1 MKFVEINDQERAKWV
16 AASKPV
22 WKKLG
27 NDLVGDKVMSRL
39 KEIGQVKK

>member
-1 MKFVEINDQERAKWV
+1 MRPRRDASRGE

-39 KEIGQVKK
+39 EEIGQVKK